1 MNISFDNISK
11 KYGKKTAI
19 VNFNEQ
25 FCHGEVTALLGP
37 SGCGKTTLLNMLAGI
52 IEPTDG
58 TIYFDGIKV
67 DQSLL
72 EQYNIG
78 YVFQNYSLY
87 PNMTVSKNISF
98 PLSNMKFANMQKKER
113 KQHIDQKVHEIAT
126 MLKIEDLLDRYP
138 SELSGGQQQ
147 RVAIGRALVK
157 NPDILLMD
165 EPFANLDKKL
175 AIELRD
181 EIRNIQQDLG
191 ITLIF
196 VTHNQNDAAMISD
209 KVILLN
215 NGRVQQAG
223 KAEELYAYPCNQF
236 VAEFMGEVGL
246 NVINISSL
254 NSDPAFNKFKV
265 DCMRVNSIAFRPEHI
280 IINCC
285 LDKDFSGFWVHNVVC
300 NGHYFT
306 VFLKSKSG
314 ICIKAFTNKPFE
326 IDQKVTID
334 VEKMLLF
341 DSNGALVQL

>member
-52 IEPTDG
+52 VEPTDG
-58 TIYFDGIKV
+58 TIYFDGVTV

-113 KQHIDQKVHEIAT
+113 KQYIDQKVHEIAT

-223 KAEELYAYPCNQF
+223 KAEELYACPCNQF
-236 VAEFMGEVGL
+236 VAEFMGEVGI
-246 NVINISSL
+246 NVINVSSL
-254 NSDPAFNKFKV
+254 NRDPAFNKFKV
-265 DCMRVNSIAFRPEHI
+265 DSKRVNSIAFRPEHI

-285 LDKDFSGFWVHNVVC
+285 SDKNLSDFLVHNVVC

-314 ICIKAFTNKPFE
+314 ICIKAFTNQPFE
-326 IDQKVTID
+326 MGQKVTID